1 MTTRCPTDTSLT
13 MAVQMLPSDANA
25 YGNIY
30 GGIIMKHIDSAAG
43 IVALRHVRGNAVTA
57 SIDRLD
63 FHCPAHI
70 GDLLMLKASVNLV
83 GRTSM
88 EISVRVEAEN
98 LLTGDIWHTASAY
111 LIFVALNMDDRPTP
125 APPYSPRT
133 PDEMRRYEEA
143 LVRRQMRLAEKSR
156 EGRTKT

>member
-1 MTTRCPTDTSLT
+1 

-25 YGNIY
+25 YGNIH

-63 FHCPAHI
+63 FHCPAYV

-88 EISVRVEAEN
+88 EVGVRVEAEN
-98 LLTGDIWHTASAY
+98 LLTGDIRHPASAY
-111 LIFVALNMDDRPTP
+111 LTFVALDMDGRPTP

-133 PDEMRRYEEA
+133 PDEMRRHEEA